1 METLVGQLEVNIQQ
15 KPADI
20 KKTFGSKLPLMY
32 TLEVKDLTKN
42 SL

>member
-15 KPADI
+15 KMADI
-20 KKTFGSKLPLMY
+20 KTFGSKLPLMY
-32 TLEVKDLTKN
+32 TLEIKDLTKN